1 MLSGFSS
8 KVSTTY
14 GRPFEKLEDFFLK
27 HRLSPQSVIIDPT
40 RRSTVIGKHGARI
53 DLPPMSL
60 ADFSGRLVKDNAEVH
75 LFEAFTKR
83 EMVLYQTF
91 TTSEDKLLDMGGQ
104 LYIQAARDQI
114 PLHLAK
120 PIPID
125 MPVVE
130 GVRNPVGM
138 KLYQGS
144 TSITR
149 SFSDAPLFDWKS
161 SEKKKLPI
169 HKWNGRKYYRFYLL
183 NSQWVGC
190 GSPTSKKGFSS
201 MVSAKYV
208 NALGEL
214 DDSMAI
220 LSLDKRRSVVRMH
233 SSGRRFTSFN
243 LPLKEPAHL
252 MIFGLKEG
260 QLFAGMIQI
269 PSLSNNLIRVE
280 LQPVD
285 ESDLLIFFY
294 ELDKKS
300 TYED

>member
-14 GRPFEKLEDFFLK
+14 GRPFEKLEDFFIK
-27 HRLSPQSVIIDPT
+27 HRLTPQVVSIDPT
-40 RRSTVIGKHGARI
+40 RRSTIIGKHGARI
-53 DLPPMSL
+53 DLPPQSL
-60 ADFSGRLVKDNAEVH
+60 ADYSGQLVTEKAQLH

-83 EMVLYQTF
+83 EMVLSQTF

-104 LYIQAARDQI
+104 LFVQATQDHM

-120 PIPID
+120 PIPVD
-125 MPVVE
+125 MPVVA
-130 GVRNPVGM
+130 GIRNPVGM

-149 SFSDAPLFDWKS
+149 SFSDAPLFDWKAS
-161 SEKKKLPI
+161 GKKKLPI
-169 HKWNGRKYYRFYLL
+169 NKWNGRKYYRFYLL

-190 GSPTSKKGFSS
+190 GSATGKKGVSS

-214 DDSMAI
+214 EDSMAI
-220 LSLDKRRSVVRMH
+220 LSLDNRRSIVRMH

-260 QLFAGMIQI
+260 QLFAGMIHI

-294 ELDKKS
+294 ELDKHS
-300 TYED
+300 NY